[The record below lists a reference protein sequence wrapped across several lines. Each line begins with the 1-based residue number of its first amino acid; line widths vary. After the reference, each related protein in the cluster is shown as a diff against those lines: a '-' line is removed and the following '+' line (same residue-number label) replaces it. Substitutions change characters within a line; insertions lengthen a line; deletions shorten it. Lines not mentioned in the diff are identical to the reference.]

1 MQGVKPLNERATATL
16 LTTSIKNINKGVKM
30 NELTRREIEEIHEY
44 LFNKDGMRLGQRIK
58 TNFSSIENKI
68 DAYQLN
74 MLNRL
79 SDIQDKLDEPTITVG
94 GIILYTLILSG
105 VLGIVYAWINFT

>member
-1 MQGVKPLNERATATL
+1 MDE
-16 LTTSIKNINKGVKM
+16 I
-30 NELTRREIEEIHEY
+30 TRREIEEIHEY

-79 SDIQDKLDEPTITVG
+79 SDIQDKQDEPTITVG
-94 GIILYTLILSG
+94 GIILFTLVLSG
-105 VLGIVYAWINFT
+105 LLGIVYAWINFV